1 MSATVLL
8 LFAQAVLGTAAGRGV
23 PGIRPDDTLTRRAS
37 APVAAPPLRSDAA
50 TPSATEETARPDSE
64 EVARPDSE
72 EASRPD
78 NPRLRRAQE
87 RAARRQARRNAAAAD
102 TPAVPR
108 DTLAADTLAADT
120 LAADTMQRDTARKPR
135 KATGFLDGAIE
146 GKSTDSLVYDVRNKL
161 VYVYNEGDVTYQN
174 SNLKADFMRIDMT
187 DKTVFAYG
195 KPDSLDG
202 KAIVTKPEFSDGSA
216 SYQMDTITYNFA
228 TEKAKIKG
236 VATQQ
241 GDGWLVGGS
250 VKKMPDNTIN
260 IQDGMYT
267 TCDETDH
274 PHFYLAMTKAK
285 VQPGKKVITGPA
297 YLVMEDVPIYFLG
310 IPFGFFPINMGP
322 KSGLLMPSYGEDGTR
337 GFFLRDL
344 GYYITLGDYA
354 DLAVRGGF
362 YTLGS
367 WEASAASRYIKRYK
381 YSGSFNIQY
390 SNIKTGEKGEPDYLK
405 QSNFRVQ
412 WTHSQDA
419 KANPGST
426 FSASVNFA
434 TSGYNRYSANTLND
448 ILSTQTNSSISYSK
462 SWTGTPFSLSANM
475 AISQNSSNQSISL
488 TLPTVVF
495 NVSRIYPFKRKEKT
509 GKDRWYEK
517 ISMQYTGKMTNS
529 VTTTESEIFTK
540 KTLENMKNGIEHS
553 IPVSASFNV
562 FNYINLSPSFNYNE
576 KWFFKKVEYEWN
588 PMTNKVDTMANEYG
602 FYRLYNYSMSVSAS
616 TTVYGMYDF
625 TKKKRDR
632 KIQAIRHVLTPSIGF
647 SYTPDFGD
655 FKYGYYKSL
664 QRDSLGT
671 TQTYSPYAQNAYSV
685 PSSGRNMS
693 MNFSLSQNLEMKVL
707 SKRDTSGVKKIKLID
722 ELRISGSYN
731 FLADSMRLSTIP
743 ISFRTTLFGNFGI
756 NLSATLDPYR
766 LTPDGKRINK
776 LFFPGRIVST
786 GWSFGYTFKSR
797 DDRSQTAINDITSIP
812 PEYMNPFYDPYG
824 TMDPVLRRQYMAQ
837 TYYDFSLPWNFGFNY
852 TVNYSITTGNYP
864 PKGYKKNVTQTV
876 GFNGSLN
883 LTPKM
888 GITFQGGY
896 DIKANRLTTSS
907 VSITRDLHCWQ
918 MSFSW
923 IPFGTYRS
931 WSFNIGVKAA
941 SLSDLKYDK
950 SQSMYENMY

>member
-23 PGIRPDDTLTRRAS
+23 PGIRPDDTLTLRAS
-37 APVAAPPLRSDAA
+37 APVAASPLRSDAA

-64 EVARPDSE
+64 ETA
-72 EASRPD
+72 RPD

-102 TPAVPR
+102 APAVPR

-120 LAADTMQRDTARKPR
+120 MRRDTARKPR

-852 TVNYSITTGNYP
+852 TVNYSISTGNYP

>member
-1 MSATVLL
+1 MLL

-23 PGIRPDDTLTRRAS
+23 PGIRPDDTLTLRAS
-37 APVAAPPLRSDAA
+37 IPVAAPPLRSDAA

-72 EASRPD
+72 EAARPD

-108 DTLAADTLAADT
+108 DTLAADT

-671 TQTYSPYAQNAYSV
+671 TQTYSPYAVNAYSV

>member
-1 MSATVLL
+1 MLL

-37 APVAAPPLRSDAA
+37 APVAASPLRSDVA
-50 TPSATEETARPDSE
+50 TPSDTEEA
-64 EVARPDSE
+64 A
-72 EASRPD
+72 RPD

-120 LAADTMQRDTARKPR
+120 MQRDTTRKPR

-310 IPFGFFPINMGP
+310 IPYGFFPINMGP

-685 PSSGRNMS
+685 PSSGRAMS